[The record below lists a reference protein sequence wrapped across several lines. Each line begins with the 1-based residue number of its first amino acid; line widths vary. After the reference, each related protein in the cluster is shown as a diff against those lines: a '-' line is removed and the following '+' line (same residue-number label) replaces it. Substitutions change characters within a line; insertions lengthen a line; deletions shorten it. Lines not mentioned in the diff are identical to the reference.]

1 MAINGNQTIV
11 ASEAAGFVSFYTFDA
26 GLWTRT
32 ETFGTLVNVGEILGN
47 TASAGAPNATTDVSS
62 DRDAPLSTGAIVIY
76 KRDPTSKKWR
86 RNTRMQWQ

>member
-1 MAINGNQTIV
+1 MTIDGDQTIV
-11 ASEAAGFVSFYTFDA
+11 ASGAAGFVSFYTFDA

-32 ETFGTLVNVGEILGN
+32 ETIGTLVNVGEILGN